1 MLKNWSKILILFGF
15 LVGFGTL
22 AAQENNVNIQ
32 PKTNSPFSRFGL
44 GDPIDQFFAGQSGMA
59 GLSAAFRD
67 PYQLNLLNPAS
78 LTSLQATSFEVGL
91 YGKYSNFETPSA
103 SDGLWSGN
111 LNYMALGF
119 PLKNPINKV
128 LDRDKS
134 PWTFG
139 MAIALQPYTVVGYD
153 VETTSVVEGINQV
166 TSFLKGTGGT
176 YKFQWGNA
184 AKYKDVSV
192 GVNIGYV
199 FGKITNSRRIEF
211 DSLDTYYNSEFRD
224 DISIGGF
231 TWSAGVQYI
240 YYFKEPGR
248 DGVLKKS
255 SKRLIVGAYGNS
267 TLPIDTKSDRFY
279 SRTNLAYGI
288 RDTVLFEDIVE
299 ESGQLPTE
307 LTVGLSYEDVN
318 KFRLGAEFYYGAW
331 SEYRNDA
338 KEENLMDTWRIRV
351 GGEIIPDVASYNNY
365 FRRVRYRAGFSYG
378 SDPRSI
384 GGEQLTTY
392 NVTLGFGFPIIMP
405 RQQISF
411 VNFGVEAGQFGVGS
425 DVLTET
431 YVKMTL
437 GFTLNDN
444 TWFFKRKFN

>member
-22 AAQENNVNIQ
+22 VAQENNVNIQ

-184 AKYKDVSV
+184 AKYKDISV

-231 TWSAGVQYI
+231 TWNAGVQYI

-267 TLPIDTKSDRFY
+267 ILPIDTKSDRFY
-279 SRTNLAYGI
+279 NR
-288 RDTVLFEDIVE
+288 F
-299 ESGQLPTE
+299 SGSQAFLK
-307 LTVGLSYEDVN
+307 LSIQ
-318 KFRLGAEFYYGAW
+318 G
-331 SEYRNDA
+331 
-338 KEENLMDTWRIRV
+338 
-351 GGEIIPDVASYNNY
+351 
-365 FRRVRYRAGFSYG
+365 
-378 SDPRSI
+378 
-384 GGEQLTTY
+384 
-392 NVTLGFGFPIIMP
+392 
-405 RQQISF
+405 
-411 VNFGVEAGQFGVGS
+411 
-425 DVLTET
+425 
-431 YVKMTL
+431 
-437 GFTLNDN
+437 
-444 TWFFKRKFN
+444 